1 MELSILQHARDDKP
15 GRIELGSIAR
25 QMEEGAWPEGYC
37 PLLVVPAVVEDGRQK
52 KNIRWL
58 TGLAVAH
65 FEHISEADMAD
76 IRAKTADDLHT
87 MLCIRDAPGDGIY
100 IIYPFEL
107 HDQFATD
114 SKMRFYA
121 KAFTWGADYYAHLL
135 GRVADRTC
143 GSLTQVI
150 PLCHDPDVYCNLSA
164 IDFSSDE
171 ILQKRSGGPSDERNA
186 RRAAPKDI
194 EAFLKD
200 RIGLRRNLVT
210 GRVECSPDW
219 QPITNDKL
227 NSLWADMK
235 DEYNVR
241 YEDIFRVMR
250 SERFPDFHPFRS
262 YLESLPPWNGENHIL
277 AFSLSVAVKGG
288 TDEQMFFYQCL
299 RKWLVGMVAGWLD
312 AREVNNSIL
321 VLIGKQ
327 GILKTTWFHFL
338 LPPCLENYIYL
349 KTNGGQFDKDDK
361 LRLTSYGLV
370 CLEELDAMDDA
381 TMNKLKSVMTART
394 IDERPPFER
403 FSEHRKHLASFC
415 GTGNNRI
422 FINDRTG
429 TRRWLP
435 FEVDSILSP
444 REHPFDYEGIYSEAY
459 ALYKEGFHYWFS
471 PYEEAQLKVHNKAF
485 EVPHPE
491 EELVSFY
498 FLLPD
503 EMRTPAFYPTAIVL
517 EIITRNTHMK
527 NVSCVSLGR
536 VLATMGYEADV
547 VKHRHG
553 YYLERRKDEEINAL
567 PHVLAYEGLHG
578 VRRNGTDGTDVFDH
592 SRAQEW

>member
-1 MELSILQHARDDKP
+1 MELSILQYNKDNNPQRVQLEDM
-15 GRIELGSIAR
+15 AR
-25 QMEEGAWPEGYC
+25 QMGEGTWPEGYS

-65 FEHISEADMAD
+65 FEHISQEEMAD
-76 IRAKTADDLHT
+76 IRAKAADDLHT
-87 MLCIRDAPGDGIY
+87 MLCVRDAIRDGIY
-100 IIYPFEL
+100 IVYPFEL
-107 HDQFATD
+107 HDHFATD

-143 GSLTQVI
+143 SSLTQAI
-150 PLCHDPDVYCNLSA
+150 PLCRDPEVYCNLSA
-164 IDFSSDE
+164 IEFSSDE
-171 ILQKRSGGPSDERNA
+171 ILQKRSDGQGEDRSSRH
-186 RRAAPKDI
+186 AAPKDI

-200 RIGLRRNLVT
+200 RIALRRNLVT

-235 DEYNVR
+235 DEHNVK
-241 YEDIFRVMR
+241 YEDVFRVIR

-262 YLESLPPWNGENHIL
+262 YLESLPPWDGGNHIL
-277 AFSLSVAVKGG
+277 AHSLSVSVKGG
-288 TDEQMFFYQCL
+288 TDEQMFFYECL

-321 VLIGKQ
+321 VLIGEQ
-327 GILKTTWFHFL
+327 GIQKTTWFQFL
-338 LPPCLENYIYL
+338 LPPCLESYIFL

-370 CLEELDAMDDA
+370 CLEELDAMDDV
-381 TMNKLKSVMTART
+381 TMNKLKSIMTART
-394 IDERPPFER
+394 IDERPPYER

-435 FEVDSILSP
+435 FEVESILSP
-444 REHPFDYEGIYSEAY
+444 RKFPFDYEGIYSEAY
-459 ALYKEGFHYWFS
+459 ALYKEGFRYWFS
-471 PYEEAQLKVHNKAF
+471 PQEEALLKAHNKCF

-498 FLLPD
+498 FRLPD
-503 EMRTPAFYPTAIVL
+503 EMQAPAFYPTSIVL
-517 EIITRNTHMK
+517 DIITRNTRMK

-536 VLATMGYEADV
+536 VLAVMGYEAAV
-547 VKHRHG
+547 VKRHHG
-553 YYLERRKDEEINAL
+553 YYLERRKSEEVNAL
-567 PHVLAYEGLHG
+567 PHTLAYEGLHG
-578 VRRNGTDGTDVFDH
+578 IRRTGTDDTDGF
-592 SRAQEW
+592 

>member
-1 MELSILQHARDDKP
+1 MELSILQHAKDNKP
-15 GRIELGSIAR
+15 GRIALENIAR
-25 QMEEGAWPEGYC
+25 QMGEGTWPESYC
-37 PLLVVPAVVEDGRQK
+37 PLLVVPAVVEGGRQK

-65 FEHISEADMAD
+65 FEHISQEEMAD
-76 IRAKTADDLHT
+76 IRAKVADDLHT
-87 MLCIRDAPGDGIY
+87 MLCIRDAIREGLY
-100 IIYPFEL
+100 IVYPFEL

-121 KAFTWGADYYAHLL
+121 KAFSWGADYYAHLL
-135 GRVADRTC
+135 GHVADRTC
-143 GSLTQVI
+143 NSLTQAI
-150 PLCHDPDVYCNLSA
+150 PLCRDPDIYCNLSA
-164 IDFSSDE
+164 IEFSSDE
-171 ILQKRSGGPSDERNA
+171 ILQKRSDGQADEKTSKYA
-186 RRAAPKDI
+186 SPKEI
-194 EAFLKD
+194 VAFLKD
-200 RIGLRRNLVT
+200 RLDLRRNLVT

-227 NSLWADMK
+227 NSLWADMR
-235 DEYNVR
+235 DEREVK
-241 YEDIFRVMR
+241 YEDIFRVIR

-277 AFSLSVAVKGG
+277 VLSTSVSVKGG

-299 RKWLVGMVAGWLD
+299 RKWLVGVVAGWLD
-312 AREVNNSIL
+312 PKEVNNSIL
-321 VLIGKQ
+321 MLIGKQ
-327 GILKTTWFHFL
+327 GIQKTTWFQFL
-338 LPPCLENYIYL
+338 LPSCLESYFHL
-349 KTNGGQFDKDDK
+349 KHNGGQFDKDDK
-361 LRLTSYGLV
+361 LQLTSKGLV

-381 TMNKLKSVMTART
+381 TMNKLKSIMTART
-394 IDERPPFER
+394 IDERPPYER

-444 REHPFDYEGIYSEAY
+444 RDFPFDYEGIYSEAY
-459 ALYKEGFHYWFS
+459 TLYKEGFQYWFS
-471 PYEEAQLKVHNKAF
+471 PQEEELLKQHNKAF

-498 FLLPD
+498 FRLPD
-503 EMRTPAFYPTAIVL
+503 EMQTPAFYPTSVVL
-517 EIITRNTHMK
+517 DIITRTSHLK

-536 VLATMGYEADV
+536 VLAMMGYESGV
-547 VKHRHG
+547 VKRHHG
-553 YYLERRKDEEINAL
+553 YYLERRKDEEVHAL
-567 PHVLAYEGLHG
+567 PHVLAYEGRHG
-578 VRRNGTDGTDVFDH
+578 IRQNVADDTDGF
-592 SRAQEW
+592 